1 MIIANEVEIIANLLC
16 LIAKY
21 QIIIIYREIS
31 TNIQRRGSNP
41 NTDKNRSFSISDGVK
56 TASIHLQYDYSNMS
70 ALVVDIYRQ
79 LRNADLNIEAVQ
91 INDNHFELV
100 ASTRNIRLRL
110 TGRTKLSFLSRK

>member
-70 ALVVDIYRQ
+70 ALVVDINRQ

-100 ASTRNIRLRL
+100 ASSSQYTIEVNG
-110 TGRTKLSFLSRK
+110 TNKAEFFE